1 MSRFHVALFDLGGTL
16 IYFTADWN
24 AKTIETAHSLR
35 DYLATL
41 GYRLDPA
48 TFPDYFRRAIEANYA
63 RRNDELIERPT
74 SETLRQTLSI
84 YGYPDVPAEH
94 ITEGLRRM
102 YALTQAHW
110 YGEADAIPML
120 ETLRSQGYRIGLI
133 SNAGDDEDVQTLI
146 DNAGLR
152 PYFEYIIT
160 SAAAGIR
167 KPHPRIFRGALDF
180 FGAKPEEAVMVGDF
194 LDADIL
200 GANNLGMGSVWIKRR
215 AAPSHV
221 EKFRPVITPQATI
234 EALSELPE
242 LLQRWNGTAP
252 DRGKP

>member
-1 MSRFHVALFDLGGTL
+1 MPRFRIVLFDLGGTL
-16 IYFTADWN
+16 IYFTADWD
-24 AKTIETAHSLR
+24 AKTIEAAHRLR
-35 DYLATL
+35 EHLSTL

-48 TFPDYFRRAIEANYA
+48 TFPDYFRRAVEANYI

-74 SETLRQTLSI
+74 TETLRQTLNVF
-84 YGYPDVPAEH
+84 GYPNVPDEH
-94 ITEGLRRM
+94 IAEGLRHM

-110 YGEADAIPML
+110 FGEADAIPML
-120 ETLRSQGYRIGLI
+120 ETLRAQGYRIGLI

-152 PYFEYIIT
+152 PYLEYIVT
-160 SAAAGIR
+160 SAAGGIR

-180 FGAKPEEAVMVGDF
+180 FGAEPDEAVMVGDF

-215 AAPSHV
+215 ASRTHI
-221 EKFRPVITPQATI
+221 EKYLPVISPQATI
-234 EALSELPE
+234 ETLSELPD
-242 LLQRWNGTAP
+242 LLQSWNGHPKASL
-252 DRGKP
+252 

>member
-1 MSRFHVALFDLGGTL
+1 MPRLRVVLFDLGGTL
-16 IYFTADWN
+16 IYFTSDWN
-24 AKTIETAHSLR
+24 PKTIEAAHFLHN
-35 DYLATL
+35 YLVTL

-74 SETLRQTLSI
+74 AETLRQTLSV
-84 YGYPDVPAEH
+84 YGYPDVPGEH
-94 ITEGLRRM
+94 ITDGLRRM
-102 YALTQAHW
+102 YSLTQAYW
-110 YGEADAIPML
+110 YGEQDAIPML
-120 ETLRSQGYRIGLI
+120 ETLHAQGYRIGLV

-180 FGAKPEEAVMVGDF
+180 FGAQPEEAVMVGDF

-221 EKFRPVITPQATI
+221 EKFRPAITPQATI
-234 EALSELPE
+234 ETLSELPD
-242 LLQRWNGTAP
+242 LLQGWNGKAP
-252 DRGKP
+252 A